1 MIKRMLCILVS
12 ITILLIAS
20 ACGDSKNNTAD
31 LSNSSITITEATL
44 PLATPSTLQET
55 SQEKVTT
62 AANEPVTAVN
72 PLEFAQWYNTLYLK
86 SDVKATIVD
95 EDISNTVPN
104 EGADTQIIIPLGAV
118 LIPAN
123 ISPVYYE
130 FSFTEEMDF
139 YTVTG
144 SQVHIAAQKAESGD
158 IVFEGK
164 SVLDIFGGCVENT
177 DGEYVE
183 GDEFVVVPWKQADK
197 NSHYEKYI
205 VKIDWNSDGAEDE
218 FLQKNSTLTYTDGK
232 TGKVT
237 DLTNKVKIDPAY
249 SEAFFCLD
257 STILLCQNS
266 KGEYGMLLSYDLA
279 SSDYSTFAFTYDPDT
294 IVAIR
299 NIEVSTFSYEG
310 GQLYAHPL
318 TDVLGNN
325 WSLNQTADLADDF
338 TFTNYSDTKI
348 YNISPYFVVT
358 IFTIAEIDIEMTDG
372 SGFVKET
379 LPVGIAIFPEKL
391 SREDS
396 TKYLYVTLA
405 DGREGRFELTEENYP
420 VLFNGIE
427 QNLIFGGMI
436 YGG

>member
-12 ITILLIAS
+12 ITVLLISS
-20 ACGDSKNNTAD
+20 ACGE
-31 LSNSSITITEATL
+31 SNSNAADQTNSIVIATEVTL
-44 PLATPSTLQET
+44 PSSAPTTLEET
-55 SQEKVTT
+55 SEEMETT
-62 AANEPVTAVN
+62 ASNEPVAAIN
-72 PLEFAQWYNTLYLK
+72 PLESAQWYNTLYLK

-95 EDISNTVPN
+95 EDITNTVPN
-104 EGADTQIIIPLGAV
+104 EGADTQIIIPIGTI

-123 ISPVYYE
+123 ISPEYYE

-139 YTVTG
+139 YTVAG
-144 SQVHIAAQKAESGD
+144 SQVHIAAEIAGSGD

-164 SVLDIFGGCVENT
+164 SVPDLFGGCVENT
-177 DGEYVE
+177 DAKYVE
-183 GDEFVVVPWKQADK
+183 GDEFVVTPWKQAER

-205 VKIDWNSDGAEDE
+205 VKVDWNSDGAEDE

-237 DLTNKVKIDPAY
+237 DLTNKVRIDPAY

-266 KGEYGMLLSYDLA
+266 MGEYGMLLSYDLA

-299 NIEVSTFSYEG
+299 NIEVSTFSYED

-338 TFTNYSDTKI
+338 TFSNYSDTKT
-348 YNISPYFVVT
+348 YNKSPFVVVT

-379 LPVGIAIFPEKL
+379 LPVGIAVFPEKL
-391 SREDS
+391 SKEDS
-396 TKYLYVTLA
+396 AKYLYVILA
-405 DGREGRFELTEENYP
+405 DGREGRFEVTDENYP
-420 VLFNGIE
+420 VLINGIE
-427 QNLIFGGMI
+427 QNLLFGGMI